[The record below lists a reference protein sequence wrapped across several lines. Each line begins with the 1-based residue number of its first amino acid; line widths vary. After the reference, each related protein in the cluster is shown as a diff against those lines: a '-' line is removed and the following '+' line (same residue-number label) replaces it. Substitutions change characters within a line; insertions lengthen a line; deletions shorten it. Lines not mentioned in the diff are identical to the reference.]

1 MEQLRQLCW
10 ELRISRDHLL
20 KTAEGLPNSLLVRAQ
35 QTAERLMGIQ
45 RKIQETSAAL
55 PADTDFA
62 VPESVSQNVA
72 GMREDVAL
80 TLRDVDLLTKELHE
94 LFKETPVLETN

>member
-1 MEQLRQLCW
+1 MCW

-20 KTAEGLPNSLLVRAQ
+20 KTAEGLPDSLLVRAQ

-45 RKIQETSAAL
+45 RKIQETSTIL
-55 PADTDFA
+55 PTDIDFV
-62 VPESVSQNVA
+62 VPESVSHNVA
-72 GMREDVAL
+72 GLREDVAL

-94 LFKETPVLETN
+94 LFKETPLSEAN